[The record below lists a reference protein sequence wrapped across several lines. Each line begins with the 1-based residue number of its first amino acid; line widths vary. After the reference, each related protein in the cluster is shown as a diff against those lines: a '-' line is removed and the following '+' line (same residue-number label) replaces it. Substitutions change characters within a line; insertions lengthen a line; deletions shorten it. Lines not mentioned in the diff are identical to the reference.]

1 MLAKKTKKFAP
12 VVEQIIAPIFRL
24 WIREVNGIENLPKDG
39 AFLIAPNHSSYIEH
53 FLIGSQV
60 VPYINKKL
68 HFIAKKEHFE
78 SISQKT
84 WHSVWSKY
92 ITYIKIDRSKGEEA
106 LKEALAYLK
115 KGEVIVV
122 YPEGTRTLTGKIQKG
137 KTGVAR
143 LALWAKVPVVPLGIK
158 GTFEIL
164 PKGKVI
170 PRLKKAT
177 LKFGRPIYFKKY
189 YSKPMTKQLL
199 RQITDEIMKEI
210 AKLAGQKYEF

>member
-1 MLAKKTKKFAP
+1 MLAKQLKRFAP
-12 VVEQIIAPIFRL
+12 VVTRIVPVVLKI
-24 WIREVNGIENLPKDG
+24 WIKEVKGIENLPKDR

-60 VPYINKKL
+60 IPYINKKL

-78 SISQKT
+78 GVSQKS
-84 WHSVWSKY
+84 WHRIWSKY
-92 ITYIKIDRSKGEEA
+92 ITYIRIDRSKGEEA
-106 LKEALAYLK
+106 LREALSYLK

-137 KTGVAR
+137 RTGVAR
-143 LALWAKVPVVPLGIK
+143 LALWAKVPVVPVGIK

-164 PKGKVI
+164 PKGKMI

-177 LKFGRPIYFKKY
+177 LSFGRPMHFEKY
-189 YSKPMTKQLL
+189 YKKPMTKKLL
-199 RQITDEIMKEI
+199 RKITDEIMREI
-210 AKLAGQKYEF
+210 AKLSDQKYGL